1 MSEQDETRKALNV
14 LLVEDCPRDAE
25 LIAWELRRAGYDLT
39 LTIVSKAAD
48 LAPALQRQRWDLIL
62 SDYKLPG
69 FSAVD
74 ALRIM
79 HEHGADLP
87 FIILSGSVGEEQAV
101 EAMRAGAH
109 DYVMKGNMTRL
120 TAVIERELR
129 DYARREQHRHVEAQ
143 LHQAQKMEEIGQLAG
158 GIAHDFNNLL
168 TAILAYS
175 ESVLSQLPQ
184 DNPLR
189 LEVSEIQ
196 RAGERAA
203 TLTRQLLAFGRR
215 QVLKPQVVD
224 LDTIVGNVE
233 QLLRRVI
240 GEDIELRTTTA
251 SSAAA
256 HGVRV
261 KVDVT
266 QMEHVMLNLAVNA
279 RDAMPS
285 GGRLT
290 LGTEAVE
297 LHQAAPDPR
306 AATLPA
312 GSYVMLTVT
321 DTGCG
326 MDEETRARAFEPFF
340 TTKEAGKGSGLG
352 LAMVYGIVQ
361 QSGGHVWIDSA
372 PGEGTTV
379 RVYLPRVTAAAEE
392 ETTGAAPAAAPLNGS
407 AHETILMVEDDEL
420 VRQISVLT
428 LERQGYHVL
437 YARDGAEALARAQ
450 ECQQP
455 IHLLIT
461 DVIMPRMSGQ
471 ELAAALRT
479 AFPQLRVLYISGYAD
494 QGLAPR
500 GVVDPDAFFLEKPF
514 IATALAAKVREVLG
528 PRPVAAP
535 VDSRRR

>member
-1 MSEQDETRKALNV
+1 MSDPGDASKPLRV
-14 LLVEDCPRDAE
+14 LLVEDSPQDAE
-25 LIAWELRRAGYDLT
+25 LIAWELRRAGYDVT
-39 LTIVSKAAD
+39 LTTVSQAAE
-48 LAPALQRQRWDLIL
+48 LTAALQRQRWDLIL

-74 ALRIM
+74 ALRAM
-79 HEHGADLP
+79 HEHNVDLP
-87 FIILSGSVGEEQAV
+87 FIIVSGSVGEEQAV
-101 EAMRAGAH
+101 EAMREGAH

-129 DYARREQHRHVEAQ
+129 DYARREQHRRVEAQ

-175 ESVLSQLPQ
+175 ESVLSQLPR

-240 GEDIELRTTTA
+240 GEDIELRTTT
-251 SSAAA
+251 SSMSADGA
-256 HGVRV
+256 RV

-290 LGTEAVE
+290 IGTEAVE
-297 LHQAAPDPR
+297 LHEAGPDPR

-312 GSYVMLTVT
+312 GPYVMLTVT

-361 QSGGHVWIDSA
+361 QSGGSVWIDST
-372 PGEGTTV
+372 PGQGTTFH
-379 RVYLPRVTAAAEE
+379 VYLPRVTAAADA
-392 ETTGAAPAAAPLNGS
+392 TADAAPTAASLSG
-407 AHETILMVEDDEL
+407 HETILMVEDDEL

-437 YARDGAEALARAQ
+437 VARDGAEALARAQ
-450 ECQQP
+450 EYQGP

-461 DVIMPRMSGQ
+461 DVIMPRLSGQ
-471 ELAAALRT
+471 DLAASMRT
-479 AFPQLRVLYISGYAD
+479 SFPQLRVLYISGYAD
-494 QGLAPR
+494 EGPAR
-500 GVVDPDAFFLEKPF
+500 RTVADPDAFFLQKPF

-528 PRPVAAP
+528 PRAAP
-535 VDSRRR
+535 PVPASVDSRRH

>member
-1 MSEQDETRKALNV
+1 MSDQDETSKPLRV
-14 LLVEDCPRDAE
+14 LLVEDCPQDAE

-39 LTIVSKAAD
+39 LTTVSRADD
-48 LAPALQRQRWDLIL
+48 LAAALRQRWDLIL

-79 HEHGADLP
+79 HEHGGDLP
-87 FIILSGSVGEEQAV
+87 FIIVSGSVGEEQAV
-101 EAMRAGAH
+101 EAMREGAH

-184 DNPLR
+184 ENPLR

-240 GEDIELRTTTA
+240 GEDIELRTIA
-251 SSAAA
+251 SSPAQIA
-256 HGVRV
+256 RV

-290 LGTEAVE
+290 LGTEVVE
-297 LHQAAPDPR
+297 LHDTAHDPR

-321 DTGCG
+321 DNGCG

-340 TTKEAGKGSGLG
+340 TTKETGKGSGLG

-361 QSGGHVWIDSA
+361 QSGGNVWIDSA

-379 RVYLPRVTAAAEE
+379 RIYLPRVTAAAEA
-392 ETTGAAPAAAPLNGS
+392 TTDTAPAAAPLSGS
-407 AHETILMVEDDEL
+407 GHETILMVEDDEL

-437 YARDGAEALARAQ
+437 VARDGAEALARAQ
-450 ECQQP
+450 EYGQP
-455 IHLLIT
+455 IHLLIS

-471 ELAAALRT
+471 DLAASLRT

-494 QGLAPR
+494 QGLARR

-514 IATALAAKVREVLG
+514 VATALSAKVREVLG
-528 PRPVAAP
+528 PRPVPTP
-535 VDSRRR
+535 VDTHTRRR